1 MPPPTVRDWRSMTP
15 QEVLDAFP
23 ALTVGQIAY
32 VLSAYKRD
40 GDLDRRRVIK
50 LVHEGRLPL
59 IDPDPTLTTARW
71 TVSQANVRRYLDASL
86 AVAS

>member
-1 MPPPTVRDWRSMTP
+1 MMSPSVRDWRTMTP

-32 VLSAYKRD
+32 VISAYKRD

-50 LVHEGRLPL
+50 LVHDGRLPL
-59 IDPDPTLTTARW
+59 IDPDPTLSTPRW

-86 AVAS
+86 AAAS